1 MGGVARRPAEFA
13 RDLCVRYHHGY
24 VAQHHTAIRR
34 DESGAFRGGPVV
46 WGRSRSQRCRYP
58 NHEKWPG
65 CHRRYSRGALR
76 PPTTLRRGGRTGGRS
91 RGCPRPG
98 TLAVRRFAV
107 PGVRIAFASAMSER
121 RIGALFN
128 AVTRRPRSRTPAV
141 TGTTPSRLSH
151 SAPLSVRLTPS
162 TACPRGRTPDDRKP
176 ENSACSSDEN
186 PHSLGAGFAQVI
198 VISRIRWSRPAP
210 SRALPPPL
218 RFAWPVP
225 GPGRSLP
232 LHRAT

>member
-1 MGGVARRPAEFA
+1 MDTSLSTIPPYGATSQEPSGEDQWSGGVPDLSDAGIQITKSGRGVIDDIRGVPCAPRRPSAEEA
-13 RDLCVRYHHGY
+13 VPEGD
-24 VAQHHTAIRR
+24 
-34 DESGAFRGGPVV
+34 P
-46 WGRSRSQRCRYP
+46 
-58 NHEKWPG
+58 
-65 CHRRYSRGALR
+65 
-76 PPTTLRRGGRTGGRS
+76 

>member
-1 MGGVARRPAEFA
+1 MDTSLSTIPPYGATSQEPSGEDQWSGGVPDLSDAGIQITKSGRGVIDDIRGVPCSPRRPSAEEA
-13 RDLCVRYHHGY
+13 VPEGHPAD
-24 VAQHHTAIRR
+24 
-34 DESGAFRGGPVV
+34 
-46 WGRSRSQRCRYP
+46 
-58 NHEKWPG
+58 
-65 CHRRYSRGALR
+65 AL
-76 PPTTLRRGGRTGGRS
+76 
-91 RGCPRPG
+91 RPG

-128 AVTRRPRSRTPAV
+128 ADTRRPRSRTPAV

-176 ENSACSSDEN
+176 ANSACSSDET
-186 PHSLGAGFAQVI
+186 PHSLGAGFVRVI
-198 VISRIRWSRPAP
+198 VISRIRWSRPVP
-210 SRALPPPL
+210 SRAQRRLA